1 MKILLTLAMS
11 VALTGCAGFS
21 MLPDSSGTK
30 LQKSPC
36 ACLFEPINELG

>member
-1 MKILLTLAMS
+1 MKAIILCFLAA
-11 VALTGCAGFS
+11 ALSGCALS

-36 ACLFEPINELG
+36 ACVFEPINDRG